1 MTEISRDS
9 EIHSSTT
16 AVLDDGPQEPPR
28 TVFGTLRRLGPG
40 LILAGAIVGS
50 GELIATTRVGAEAG
64 FWLLWL
70 IVIGCTL
77 KVFTQIEFG
86 RYTITWGRTTLDAL
100 DTLPGPRFRV
110 NWLLWYWFA
119 IVLLIISQNGGIVG
133 GVGQALAI
141 IQPLTAE
148 GIQYNALY
156 DQLIGRR
163 VELALAV
170 ETGAATVPMLQQQV
184 AEMSARVATLSEPI
198 DISIWATITALITSA
213 FMYVGRYGLI
223 QTVTTV
229 LVGSFTLIT
238 IASVIMLQSTEW
250 AIQWSDIMDGVRFS
264 LPPADGTTDGLAT
277 ALAAFGMIGLS
288 AGELIMYPY
297 WCLEKGYAQWSGPRE
312 MTEAW
317 AARARGWMRVMHTDA
332 WLSMGVYTFSTAAF
346 YLLGAAV
353 LGRAGLNVEGEGLI
367 RTLAEM
373 YVPVMGPWAESVF
386 LVGAVTIL
394 YSTYFVFAAGFA
406 RIIAD
411 AFIMVGLISVDA
423 RGRWIRI
430 VGVAL
435 PLVALVVYFF
445 VRAPVAMILAAGLG
459 QSTILPML
467 GAAALY
473 FRYKRIDVRLK
484 PSLLWD
490 VFLWFS
496 VVGLFVAGVWSIYGT
511 FFR

>member
-1 MTEISRDS
+1 MTEIA
-9 EIHSSTT
+9 ETHPAGT
-16 AVLDDGPQEPPR
+16 ALAKDGPQAPPR
-28 TVFGTLRRLGPG
+28 TIIGTLRRLGPG

-86 RYTITWGRTTLDAL
+86 RYTISWGKTTLEAL
-100 DTLPGPRFRV
+100 DTVPGPRYRV
-110 NWLLWYWFA
+110 NWLLWYWFV

-133 GVGQALAI
+133 GVGQALSI
-141 IQPLTAE
+141 LQPLTAE
-148 GIQYNALY
+148 GVQYNQLY

-170 ETGAATVPMLQQQV
+170 ETGAATVPMLQQEI
-184 AEMSARVATLSEPI
+184 ADLSARVALLTEPI
-198 DISIWATITALITSA
+198 DISIWATVTALVTSA
-213 FMYVGRYGLI
+213 LMYVGRYGLI
-223 QTVTTV
+223 QTVSTV
-229 LVGSFTLIT
+229 LVGSFTAVT
-238 IASVIMLQSTEW
+238 IISVIMLQSTEW
-250 AIQWSDIMDGVRFS
+250 AIQWSDIVDGVRFS
-264 LPPADGTTDGLAT
+264 LPPSDGTTDGLAT

-312 MTEAW
+312 LTDAW
-317 AARARGWMRVMHTDA
+317 AERARGWMRVMHADA
-332 WLSMGVYTFSTAAF
+332 WLSMVVYTFSTAAF

-353 LGRAGLNVEGEGLI
+353 LSRASLNVEGEGLI

-373 YVPVMGPWAESVF
+373 YVPVLGSWAQSVF
-386 LVGAVTIL
+386 LIGAVTIL

-411 AFIMVGLISVDA
+411 SFIMLGLAAPESRTKWVRA
-423 RGRWIRI
+423 

-435 PLVALVVYFF
+435 PLIALVVYFF

-473 FRYKRIDVRLK
+473 FRYKRVDLRLR
-484 PSLLWD
+484 PNLLWD

-496 VVGLFVAGVWSIYGT
+496 VAGLFVAGVWSIYGT